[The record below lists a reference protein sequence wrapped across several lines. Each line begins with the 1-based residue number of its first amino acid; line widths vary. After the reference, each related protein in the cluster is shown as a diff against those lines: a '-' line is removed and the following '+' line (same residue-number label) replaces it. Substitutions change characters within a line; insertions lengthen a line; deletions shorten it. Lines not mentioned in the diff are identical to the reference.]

1 MDMTTL
7 LGMAI
12 AATPL
17 LAIAGLLR
25 LADWIQSRRD
35 ARYARQIALTDAI
48 HRELGAVTAPTVTP
62 RRGGGWLVQMVV
74 PFDRPAMVAAILG
87 ITDRAFASRETSG
100 GLQVVLVPAPRS
112 TLTGADRSPSA
123 RPRSI
128 ESGAPA
134 LALR

>member
-1 MDMTTL
+1 MTTL

-25 LADWIQSRRD
+25 LTEWMQSRRN

-48 HRELGAVTAPTVTP
+48 HRELGAVTAPTVKP
-62 RRGGGWLVQMVV
+62 RRGGGWLVHMMV

-87 ITDRAFASRETSG
+87 VTDRAFASREASG
-100 GLQVVLVPAPRS
+100 ELQVVLVPEPRP
-112 TLTGADRSPSA
+112 TAMGANPSPSA
-123 RPRSI
+123 RQRSI

-134 LALR
+134 LAALR